1 MVTLPSESEIA
12 ANIFAQSIVAARACQ
27 LPIGD
32 LFERAEKLKALSQR
46 GLAIELYK
54 QWIAFN
60 GDSPALYAAYFNY
73 AVELNEASDRPGAIN
88 ALRECLRIK
97 RDFCPA
103 YINLGRALEDSGAI
117 GQAVTQWMGLV
128 DNLSAVNGESVK
140 HKVLVLKQM
149 GRVLESVHQ
158 DDNAEEALKQCIELD
173 KSQTEAIQHWTALRQ
188 RQCKWPVLAG
198 WEFAA
203 PKDLIKSMSPLS
215 LANHTDDPM
224 YQLAN
229 AHHYNKHFVGRPSG
243 PIFKHRSAAAQRK
256 EKKLRIGYLSSDL
269 REHAVGFAFTDVF
282 ETHDQSKFE
291 IFAYYC
297 GIARTDSTQAR
308 IKAAVGKWTDI
319 NSLSDE
325 EADEELP
332 TTRLTFWL
340 ISTATQRMLAQ
351 KCLRGGPPQLS

>member
-1 MVTLPSESEIA
+1 MEYAPGQNLAPRIAQGFGRHGWQDPICRNRPKRVSEHTGNWDLRAEFPARFCTDEKMVTLPSESEIA

-27 LPIGD
+27 LPIGEC
-32 LFERAEKLKALSQR
+32 FERAEKLKALSQR

-158 DDNAEEALKQCIELD
+158 DDN
-173 KSQTEAIQHWTALRQ
+173 
-188 RQCKWPVLAG
+188 
-198 WEFAA
+198 
-203 PKDLIKSMSPLS
+203 
-215 LANHTDDPM
+215 
-224 YQLAN
+224 
-229 AHHYNKHFVGRPSG
+229 
-243 PIFKHRSAAAQRK
+243 
-256 EKKLRIGYLSSDL
+256 
-269 REHAVGFAFTDVF
+269 
-282 ETHDQSKFE
+282 
-291 IFAYYC
+291 
-297 GIARTDSTQAR
+297 
-308 IKAAVGKWTDI
+308 
-319 NSLSDE
+319 
-325 EADEELP
+325 
-332 TTRLTFWL
+332 
-340 ISTATQRMLAQ
+340 
-351 KCLRGGPPQLS
+351 